1 MNLLH
6 LRFGNTLS
14 ALLAQARDRQARFH
28 RLLADRPTGVR
39 VRLRSK
45 SPEADLRL
53 GYGLRLRWSSLASA
67 VLLGLLYALYPEHH
81 PTVRMGASPARV
93 MHLQQI
99 PETRQTARTPAAP
112 RPVVP
117 LAVEGDEVP
126 DDVTIESTE
135 LDLDSMPVD
144 VWNLGPPGAV
154 GPPSDDPMDVSEIDF
169 KPHPVRIVTPEY
181 PREARRRKLEG
192 KVVLRVLVGKDG
204 AVEEVEVLNGPA
216 VFREAARAAAR
227 QFRFRPG
234 KHEGHRRKVWMIM
247 PIEFKLQ

>member
-1 MNLLH
+1 MSLLYI
-6 LRFGNTLS
+6 RFGNTLS
-14 ALLAQARDRQARFH
+14 ALLAHARGRQARFH

-39 VRLRSK
+39 VRTRAK
-45 SPEADLRL
+45 CPEADLRL
-53 GYGLRLRWSSLASA
+53 GYGSRLRWSSLASA
-67 VLLGLLYALYPEHH
+67 ALLGALYLFYPEHH
-81 PTVRMGASPARV
+81 PTVRMGSGPARV
-93 MHLQQI
+93 MHLQHI
-99 PETRQTARTPAAP
+99 PETHQRARAPAAP
-112 RPVVP
+112 RPSVP

-144 VWNLGPPGAV
+144 VWGLGIPGAV

-181 PREARRRKLEG
+181 PQEARRGKMEG
-192 KVVLRVLVGKDG
+192 RIVLRVLVGKDG
-204 AVEEVEVLNGPA
+204 AVEKVEVLGGPE
-216 VFREAARAAAR
+216 VFRGAAEAAAW

-234 KHEGHRRKVWMIM
+234 KHEGQRRKVWMIM